1 MQKYSRGVL
10 RLLGV
15 LMVVALLAPMPSLLQ
30 GAKPDDNWGSEDCS
44 RCRQSCIETRQA
56 CQALCHVNCGEEF
69 PQGNEN
75 QACKEA
81 CVDICQDS
89 KVVCVDL
96 CRPLCSGES
105 PAEP

>member
-30 GAKPDDNWGSEDCS
+30 GAKPDDNWGSFECS

-56 CQALCHVNCGEEF
+56 CQTLCHANCSEMF

-75 QACKEA
+75 QACKDA
-81 CVDICQDS
+81 CTDICQDS
-89 KVVCVDL
+89 KVVCVAQ

-105 PAEP
+105 PSEP